1 MTNRLEVALLVLIV
15 FAGCQGPSLGPTE
28 QPRSTGNGET
38 QTAMTE
44 TYEEIWSL
52 QLGGADLSLGE
63 HGTIDGFVTA
73 NGQFR
78 GTASG
83 VCVEFWD
90 ADGAVLKR
98 EQLGR
103 ISAANESWRI
113 PFNTSLPADTAYVV
127 PTVTE
132 WQTPNTTLDQTVGV
146 RVLDSGALR
155 SYSVTDPAKFG
166 C

>member
-1 MTNRLEVALLVLIV
+1 MALVLLALV
-15 FAGCQGPSLGPTE
+15 VVAGCQAPSPGPTE
-28 QPRSTGNGET
+28 QPRSTGNAET
-38 QTAMTE
+38 QTAITE

-52 QLGGADLSLGE
+52 QLGGADISLGE
-63 HGTIDGFVTA
+63 HRTIDGFVAA

-146 RVLDSGALR
+146 RVLESGALR
-155 SYSVTDPAKFG
+155 SYSITDPAQFG

>member
-1 MTNRLEVALLVLIV
+1 LALVV
-15 FAGCQGPSLGPTE
+15 VAGCQAPSPGPTE
-28 QPRSTGNGET
+28 QPRSTGNAET
-38 QTAMTE
+38 QTAITE

-52 QLGGADLSLGE
+52 QLGGADISLGE
-63 HGTIDGFVTA
+63 HGTIDGFVAA

-90 ADGAVLKR
+90 TEGAVLKR
-98 EQLGR
+98 ERLGS

-113 PFNTSLPADTAYVV
+113 PFNTSLPTDTAYVV
-127 PTVTE
+127 PTVTS

-155 SYSVTDPAKFG
+155 SYSVTDPEQFD